1 MQMMT
6 SWLESYIAGGSA
18 IFIETDQDSMRSM
31 DLPIH
36 MFNAVH
42 AVHYSRVEL
51 CYMSKQNLS
60 YTKKKLF
67 TNCLTLQPTISLIT
81 CTGVASV

>member
-51 CYMSKQNLS
+51 CYVKTEFILHKN
-60 YTKKKLF
+60 K
-67 TNCLTLQPTISLIT
+67 NCLPT
-81 CTGVASV
+81 V